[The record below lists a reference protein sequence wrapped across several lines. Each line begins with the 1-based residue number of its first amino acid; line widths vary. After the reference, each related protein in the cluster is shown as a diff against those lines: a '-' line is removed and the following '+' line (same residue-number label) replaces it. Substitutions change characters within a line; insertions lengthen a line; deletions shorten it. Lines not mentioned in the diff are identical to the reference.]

1 MRLIALLIGILLT
14 PSLLAGELPRNAPV
28 PGGVAVVDF
37 KAPADVIP
45 TARYDKRPV
54 LVQPSE
60 DGYRALV
67 GLPLD
72 ASEGEHHLQV
82 SWGDGHSDIPF
93 TVGSKEYATQHLTI
107 KDKSKVD
114 LSQEDLERYW
124 RERAVVRDLMKTWS
138 DPLPDLGFLQPVP
151 GPFANTFGKRRFING
166 KPRSP
171 HRGMDI
177 PAPEGTPIKAPADG
191 VVLHTGDFFFS
202 GNVVYLDHGH
212 GVITLYAHM
221 SRVDVEPGQR
231 VARGEVIGAVGK
243 TGRVTGPHL
252 HWSVYLNRNAVDPQL
267 FLPETTAA
275 Q

>member
-1 MRLIALLIGILLT
+1 MRVIALLLGILLT
-14 PSLLAGELPRNAPV
+14 PSLLAASLPQDAPV
-28 PGGVAVVDF
+28 PGGVAIVAF
-37 KAPADVIP
+37 KAPVG
-45 TARYDKRPV
+45 TAPRAHYDDRPV
-54 LVQPSE
+54 LVVPDQ
-60 DGYRALV
+60 DGYRAVV

-72 ASEGEHHLQV
+72 AAEGEHVLQV
-82 SWGDGHSDIPF
+82 SWGDAQSSIPF
-93 TVGSKEYATQHLTI
+93 TVGTKEYATQHLTI

-124 RERAVVRDLMKTWS
+124 RERAVVRDLMNTWS
-138 DPLPDLGFLQPVP
+138 DPLPDLAFLQPVP

-177 PAPEGTPIKAPADG
+177 PAPEGTPIQAPADG

-212 GVITLYAHM
+212 GVLTLYAHL
-221 SRVDVEPGQR
+221 SRIDVEPGQR
-231 VARGEVIGAVGK
+231 VARGDVIGAVGK
-243 TGRVTGPHL
+243 TGRVTGAHL